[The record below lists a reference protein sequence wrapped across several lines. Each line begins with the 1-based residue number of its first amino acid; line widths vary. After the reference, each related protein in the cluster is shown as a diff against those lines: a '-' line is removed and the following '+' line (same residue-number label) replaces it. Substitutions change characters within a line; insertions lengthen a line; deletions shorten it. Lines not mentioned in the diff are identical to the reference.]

1 MLVLTTKPTKALFFL
16 FARILMDWL
25 KAKFMGH
32 KTCEKNISPTEGK
45 IQTLTLFSSPGM
57 QGSRSIKVSVCIK
70 VGENN
75 FMLSKSP

>member
-1 MLVLTTKPTKALFFL
+1 
-16 FARILMDWL
+16 MDWL

-32 KTCEKNISPTEGK
+32 RNCEKNASHTEGK

-57 QGSRSIKVSVCIK
+57 QGTRSIKVSVCIK

-75 FMLSKSP
+75 FMISKRP